1 MQSKQVMSNDE
12 IILNYIRRHGSVS
25 KAIIARNT
33 GITPPTVTNICTVL
47 AQKGLIYEDRQE
59 RSALGRPSMLLKFNE
74 QKEMMLIV
82 HVRTHKIVMYVVQ
95 AGGIILNKVETSII
109 GSTIDEIMNQ
119 IYRGIEEV
127 LGDIRWSI
135 AVIGLILRG
144 PVDSQKGISIYS
156 PNVKWN
162 NIPFKYILE
171 ERFHLPTYVEN
182 DVRCL
187 ANGEYYF
194 GSGKDIDNLLVLKFS
209 YGLGVSLVYKGIVYR
224 GFNDCAGEVGYT
236 VIDMGEDQDTGEPTY
251 TRLESVAS
259 ETAIREYVLE
269 EIKKGRETSVATNQD
284 ILDNAFRVEPIYE
297 AAVEGDEVCLE
308 ALNRVGKYLG
318 VTLANLYNIINPQR
332 IVISS
337 VMGNAVS
344 TMDPI
349 LRRVLESNLRRVQA
363 VDLVYSGNGSYYT
376 LLGMVDIVSTRRARE
391 VWLTER

>member
-209 YGLGVSLVYKGIVYR
+209 YGLGVSLVYKGTVYR

-284 ILDNAFRVEPIYE
+284 ILANAFRVEPIYE